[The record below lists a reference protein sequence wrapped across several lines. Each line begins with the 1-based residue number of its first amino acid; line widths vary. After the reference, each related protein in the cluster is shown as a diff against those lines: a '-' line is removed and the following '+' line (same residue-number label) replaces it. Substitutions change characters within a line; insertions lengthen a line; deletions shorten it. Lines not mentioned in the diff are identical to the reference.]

1 MMEVEMTQAEQLKEQ
16 LESMLVA
23 QGGVLFALCP
33 DGSQLRVEILPATR
47 ENLWTEQVL
56 VHAIQ
61 AEQEVTLRR

>member
-1 MMEVEMTQAEQLKEQ
+1 MEVEMNQAEELKTQ
-16 LESMLVA
+16 LEAMLVA

-56 VHAIQ
+56 VHAIRCI
-61 AEQEVTLRR
+61 EQE

>member
-1 MMEVEMTQAEQLKEQ
+1 MSQAEELKTQ

-33 DGSQLRVEILPATR
+33 DGSQLRIEVLPATR

-56 VHAIQ
+56 VHAIRCI
-61 AEQEVTLRR
+61 EQE